1 MASTSE
7 DMTMMRRKKRTDL
20 WFVQEGVVGG
30 SNFRLLDH
38 RGALFSDH
46 LTSGTYYDCHDNC
59 QNCHHVMIV
68 MIFVIMCNLQ
78 FTIMTSVIIDLD
90 SFSHGLDTLGVH
102 EVVVEG
108 VNCVIH

>member
-1 MASTSE
+1 MASTSK
-7 DMTMMRRKKRTDL
+7 DMTMMRKRTDL

-38 RGALFSDH
+38 RSALFSNH
-46 LTSGTYYDCHDNC
+46 LEHI
-59 QNCHHVMIV
+59 MIV
-68 MIFVIMCNLQ
+68 MIIVIMGNLQ
-78 FTIMTSVIIDLD
+78 FTIMTPVIIDLD